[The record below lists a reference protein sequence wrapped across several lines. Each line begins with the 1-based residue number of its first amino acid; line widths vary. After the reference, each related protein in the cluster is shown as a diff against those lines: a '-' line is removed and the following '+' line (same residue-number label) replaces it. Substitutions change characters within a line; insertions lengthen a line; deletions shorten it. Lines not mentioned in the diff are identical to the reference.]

1 MNKQY
6 MTEAEAQAIN
16 NLMPGNQGYGV
27 GSRLKSVMDAIAV
40 AYGTR
45 WYVDGSAA
53 TSNTRKSKG
62 SDDNDGLSRDTP
74 FRTMAKAFT
83 KIQSGDVI
91 FVHGKITEQIIAPL
105 GVFDVTIIGVGNR
118 QRHDNAHWA
127 PAATATATPNLT
139 LREQG
144 WSIYNMLWDA
154 PDAAAAIQ
162 IRRAEDATYPDGSH
176 ATIEGNIFLLGGTGI
191 EDVGGMHNCVIRGNR
206 FEDLTNGIKTVS
218 TGIAVPLQNTIEY
231 NDFDGCEN
239 EISISG
245 SRCIIR
251 GNSFAALNSAG
262 SDNTMIIN
270 TKAVSGQGGK
280 NLVYG
285 NYINVATAI
294 FAAGLRLVGAT
305 GDFWNDNHNNDTAA
319 VEVGIP
325 AP

>member
-1 MNKQY
+1 MQY
-6 MTEAEAQAIN
+6 MTQGEADAVDA
-16 NLMPGNQGYGV
+16 LLPGNQAYGV
-27 GSRLKSVMDAIAV
+27 GSRLKASLDAAV
-40 AYGTR
+40 LGFATR
-45 WYVDGSAA
+45 WYVDGAAA
-53 TSNTRKSKG
+53 TANGRKSKG
-62 SDDNDGLSRDTP
+62 SDENDGLSKETP
-74 FRTMAKAFT
+74 FRTMAKVFT
-83 KIQSGDVI
+83 KIKSGDII
-91 FVHGKITEQIIAPL
+91 FVYGKLTEQIIAPL
-105 GVFDVTIIGVGNR
+105 GVFDVTIIGCGNR
-118 QRHDNAHWA
+118 PRHDGAHWA
-127 PAATATATPNLT
+127 PLATATATPNLV

-144 WSIYNMLWDA
+144 WSIFNILFDA

-162 IRRAEDATYPDGSH
+162 IRRDEDATYPDGSH
-176 ATIEGNIFLLGGTGI
+176 ATIEGCLFLSGGTGI

-218 TGIAVPLQNTIEY
+218 AGIAVPLQNTIEG

-251 GNSFAALNSAG
+251 GNSFAGLNSAG

-270 TKAVSGQGGK
+270 TKAVSSQGGK

-305 GDFWNDNHNNDTAA
+305 GDMWNDNYNSDTAA